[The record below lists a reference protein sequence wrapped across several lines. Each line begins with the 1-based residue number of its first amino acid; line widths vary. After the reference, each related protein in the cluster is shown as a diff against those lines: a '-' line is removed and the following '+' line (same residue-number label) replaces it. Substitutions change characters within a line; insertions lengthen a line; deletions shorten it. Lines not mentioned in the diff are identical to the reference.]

1 MGQPWVRLFDSCVQL
16 LREQG
21 GVPRGADAQQVGGA
35 SALKAF
41 LSSCSPVTK
50 MPLLLSLLLASA
62 LSLELGE
69 PPKTPQCLAAASTPS
84 TLLSLPRFSSPLG
97 SWLTSPP
104 HCLWPPPIFSPLHPL
119 CCGLSK

>member
-16 LREQG
+16 LRELG

-35 SALKAF
+35 AALKAF

-84 TLLSLPRFSSPLG
+84 TLLLSLPPFSFSPLG
-97 SWLTSPP
+97 S
-104 HCLWPPPIFSPLHPL
+104 
-119 CCGLSK
+119 